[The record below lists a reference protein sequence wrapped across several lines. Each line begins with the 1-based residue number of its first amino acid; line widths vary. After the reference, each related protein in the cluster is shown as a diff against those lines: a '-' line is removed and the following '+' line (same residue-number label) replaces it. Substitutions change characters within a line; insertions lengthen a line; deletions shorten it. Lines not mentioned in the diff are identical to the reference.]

1 MATIHRDITV
11 ATSPERLWSAVQDV
25 GAPHERLAPGVVVD
39 GRREGEHRVVTFAG
53 GAVVRERILDV
64 DHDARRVAYAVVES
78 QLGFTYHHA
87 EMRVVAVGEGA
98 RSRLLWTTDL
108 VPDDLASAVADLMD
122 QCGAAMQH
130 TLAAEPAPATGA

>member
-11 ATSPERLWSAVQDV
+11 ETSPDSLWSAVHDV

-39 GRREGEHRVVTFAG
+39 GRREGDHRVVTFAG

-64 DHDARRVAYAVVES
+64 DHDARRLAYAVVES

-87 EMRVVAVGEGA
+87 EMRVVPTGDGA

-108 VPDDLASAVADLMD
+108 VPDELASAVADLMD
-122 QCGAAMQH
+122 RCAAAMQR
-130 TLAAEPAPATGA
+130 TLAAEPARAPGA